1 MKRLVLGVLLC
12 FWGGISVAGES
23 GIYDDLGKR
32 ILRLGL
38 DSLIL
43 HGVCSN
49 DNNCRVGDYIF
60 YDRSEDGVGFYFY
73 GISDRQIVR
82 GLVRDIV
89 GGMDFHKCGDVR
101 ITFFSAGF
109 EVVRSSF
116 FKPEPVAEFFIL
128 GGAECTR

>member
-1 MKRLVLGVLLC
+1 MRRLILGVLLC
-12 FWGGISVAGES
+12 FWGGISAAGES
-23 GIYDDLGKR
+23 GVYDELGKR

-38 DSLIL
+38 DSLIF

-49 DNNCRVGDYIF
+49 DNNCRAGDYIF
-60 YDRSEDGVGFYFY
+60 CDKSEDGVSLYFY

-89 GGMDFHKCGDVR
+89 GGMSFHKCGDIR

-109 EVVRSSF
+109 EIVKSSL
-116 FKPEPVAEFFIL
+116 FKPEPVAEFFIS
-128 GGAECTR
+128 GGDECIG